1 MKRTKTTLEETGV
14 GGPDRLGDRGS
25 GEDDRDRWLSGGK
38 AASPYLTRWTCATK
52 SCVKNNSAAE
62 GRMCRMSKCSIC
74 QLEMQIPSTLGDLVP
89 IDHLSDPRGYFGIK
103 PNSIGPP
110 GTFSK
115 RK

>member
-1 MKRTKTTLEETGV
+1 VVPTASGTG
-14 GGPDRLGDRGS
+14 GS
-25 GEDDRDRWLSGGK
+25 GEDDRDRCLSGGK
-38 AASPYLTRWTCATK
+38 AASPYLTRWAYATK
-52 SCVKNNSAAE
+52 SCVENNSAAE

-74 QLEMQIPSTLGDLVP
+74 QLEMQIASTLGDLIP

-103 PNSIGPP
+103 PNSISPP